1 MSPLPAAMAAG
12 LTANDLGGV
21 PYLVLAHPTDET
33 AIAVTSML
41 RQRHGEFAVEL
52 RSPEELLCASC
63 WDHRVSAAG
72 VKTEIR
78 MADGS
83 LLAGN
88 APSVIFNRIG
98 FVDPPQFLTAAPV
111 DRDYARM
118 EMFALLLS
126 WLTSPGCPVIN
137 RPAPNVLAGGVYRP
151 PMWFRLAQISGLPII
166 SLMATTS
173 TRRFPADRMAARRPD
188 LALAGAYD
196 IDGRPRPNDFSWFS
210 APIDADRASFLAV
223 GGRVP
228 EDAPAALA
236 EPCRRLAQLA
246 DTDILRIDFVAS
258 ADSPSGWLFTGADSC
273 PQVAEPR
280 SLLRIVSLLET
291 VATRRS

>member
-1 MSPLPAAMAAG
+1 MAAG
-12 LTANDLGGV
+12 IAGAANYPGGV

-33 AIAVTSML
+33 AIAVASML
-41 RQRHGEFAVEL
+41 RQRHGEFAVEF
-52 RSPEELLCASC
+52 RSPEELLCAAH

-72 VKTEIR
+72 VETEIR
-78 MADGS
+78 MGDGS

-98 FVDPPQFLTAAPV
+98 FVDPPHFITAAPA

-126 WLTSPGCPVIN
+126 WLASPGCPVIN
-137 RPAPNVLAGGVYRP
+137 RPAPNALAGGVFRP
-151 PMWFRLAQISGLPII
+151 PMWFRLAQISGLPTIR
-166 SLMATTS
+166 LMATSS
-173 TRRFPADRMAARRPD
+173 TRRFPADRVAARRPD
-188 LALAGAYD
+188 LTNTGVCH
-196 IDGRPRPNDFSWFS
+196 IDGRQRPNDFSWFS
-210 APIDADRASFLAV
+210 APLDSDRASFLIV
-223 GGRVP
+223 GGRIP

-246 DTDILRIDFVAS
+246 DTDILRVDFLAS
-258 ADSPSGWLFTGADSC
+258 ADSPSGWAFAGANSC
-273 PQVAEPR
+273 PHVAEPK

-291 VATRRS
+291 IALS

>member
-1 MSPLPAAMAAG
+1 MIASRA
-12 LTANDLGGV
+12 GGV

-33 AIAVTSML
+33 AIAVASML

-52 RSPEELLCASC
+52 RSPEELLRASH

-88 APSVIFNRIG
+88 GPSVIFNRIG

-118 EMFALLLS
+118 EMFALILS
-126 WLTSPGCPVIN
+126 WLTSPGCPVVN
-137 RPAPNVLAGGVYRP
+137 RPAPNALAGGVYRP
-151 PMWFRLAQISGLPII
+151 TMWFRLAQIAGLPTIG
-166 SLMATTS
+166 LMATSS
-173 TRRFPADRMAARRPD
+173 TRRFPANRTAIRRPD
-188 LALAGAYD
+188 LAQVGAYEAS
-196 IDGRPRPNDFSWFS
+196 GRSRPNDFSWFS
-210 APIDADRASFLAV
+210 APIDTNRVSFLAV

-228 EDAPAALA
+228 GDAPAALA
-236 EPCRRLAQLA
+236 EPCHRLAQLA
-246 DTDILRIDFVAS
+246 DTDVLRIDFVAS
-258 ADSPSGWLFTGADSC
+258 ADSPCGWVFAGADSC
-273 PQVAEPR
+273 PHIAEPR
-280 SLLRIVSLLET
+280 SLLRVVSLLET
-291 VATRRS
+291 VVTTGA

>member
-1 MSPLPAAMAAG
+1 MAS
-12 LTANDLGGV
+12 D
-21 PYLVLAHPTDET
+21 
-33 AIAVTSML
+33 
-41 RQRHGEFAVEL
+41 
-52 RSPEELLCASC
+52 
-63 WDHRVSAAG
+63 
-72 VKTEIR
+72 
-78 MADGS
+78 
-83 LLAGN
+83 
-88 APSVIFNRIG
+88 
-98 FVDPPQFLTAAPV
+98 
-111 DRDYARM
+111 
-118 EMFALLLS
+118 
-126 WLTSPGCPVIN
+126 
-137 RPAPNVLAGGVYRP
+137 
-151 PMWFRLAQISGLPII
+151 
-166 SLMATTS
+166 
-173 TRRFPADRMAARRPD
+173 
-188 LALAGAYD
+188 AGAYD